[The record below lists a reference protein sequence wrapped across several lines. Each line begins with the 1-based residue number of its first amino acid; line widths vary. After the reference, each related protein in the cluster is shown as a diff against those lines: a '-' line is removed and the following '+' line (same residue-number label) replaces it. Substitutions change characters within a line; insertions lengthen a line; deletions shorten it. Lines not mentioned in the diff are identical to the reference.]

1 MSDQTYDTIK
11 IIALLIL
18 PLGTF
23 VSTILSIWQ
32 VPYSEQV
39 MASFAALDVLAGVVV
54 SIAKAR
60 YDSRRDGDGKY

>member
-23 VSTILSIWQ
+23 VSTIFSIWG

-60 YDSRRDGDGKY
+60 YDSRRDG